1 MAYCSACG
9 STLVEGEDQCRA
21 CGAPAQSANGNR
33 HKGMI
38 ALVVVAAVL
47 GAGLVGGLVVLV
59 GQSMFASKG
68 VTSLPSS
75 TLASATPTAVVATVT
90 PAVVTTPA
98 VTTPPATSTVKPETN
113 TDGDVTRQPSFI
125 TKHGKNAEGVRTLT
139 FDYVQFLTGSAAE
152 KAAAKKGDT
161 VENDYYVL
169 NDNTKKRTFPI
180 ASDVVIV
187 LHPGEGPDYKRTFTS
202 TEFRALMDDGSATKS
217 GKNYTWSAETL
228 FYVNVKKGK
237 VVKIENLWVP

>member
-1 MAYCSACG
+1 
-9 STLVEGEDQCRA
+9 V
-21 CGAPAQSANGNR
+21 
-33 HKGMI
+33 I
-38 ALVVVAAVL
+38 ALVVVVAVL
-47 GAGLVGGLVVLV
+47 GAGIVGGLVVLV

-75 TLASATPTAVVATVT
+75 TIASATPPATTATVT

-98 VTTPPATSTVKPETN
+98 VTAPPVAPVVKPEAN

-125 TKHGKNAEGVRTLT
+125 TKHGKNADGVRTLT

-152 KAAAKKGDT
+152 KAAAKNGDT
-161 VENDYYVL
+161 VENDYYVV

-180 ASDVVIV
+180 ASSVAIV
-187 LHPGEGPDYKRTFTS
+187 LHPGEGPDYERKFTS
-202 TEFRALMDDGSATKS
+202 AEFRALMDNGSATKA

-237 VVKIENLWVP
+237 VVEIENLWVP

>member
-9 STLVEGEDQCRA
+9 SALMEGDDQCRA
-21 CGAPAQSANGNR
+21 CGAQVQSGNR
-33 HKGMI
+33 RKGLI

-68 VTSLPSS
+68 VTALPSS
-75 TLASATPTAVVATVT
+75 TLASATPAVVATVT
-90 PAVVTTPA
+90 PTVVTTPA
-98 VTTPPATSTVKPETN
+98 VTTPPAASTVKPETN

-125 TKHGKNAEGVRTLT
+125 TKYGKDDEGVRTLT
-139 FDYVQFLTGSAAE
+139 FDYVQFLTGTAAE

-169 NDNTKKRTFPI
+169 NDNTKKRTFPV
-180 ASDVVIV
+180 ASDVSIV
-187 LHPGEGPDYKRTFTS
+187 LHPGEGPDYKRTFTF
-202 TEFRALMDDGSATKS
+202 TEFRALMDDGSATKG